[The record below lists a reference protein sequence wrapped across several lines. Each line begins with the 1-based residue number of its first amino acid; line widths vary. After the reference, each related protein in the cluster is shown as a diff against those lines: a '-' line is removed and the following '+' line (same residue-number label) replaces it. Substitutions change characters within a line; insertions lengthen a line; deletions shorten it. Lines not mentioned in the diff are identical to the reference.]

1 MHGKHCNHV
10 NFLYEE
16 LKHTKNSKIKLIS
29 YPKLKVKFTPSLVPK
44 SFSMNSTQVHSPFK
58 NSKKTTDTIDSITKD
73 LNRQISD
80 IKNEKKFEIVKQS
93 LISYSKI
100 LNNSKERNYI
110 LTIVEI
116 LSGMFTSTN
125 TNEVVSTDSFDELE
139 LIQFSDRIKM
149 KKHNSMPNIKKL
161 DFNFNKNTR
170 NYKQKPKPK
179 LKTSFSISSSM
190 KNIFSYKNL

>member
-1 MHGKHCNHV
+1 
-10 NFLYEE
+10 
-16 LKHTKNSKIKLIS
+16 
-29 YPKLKVKFTPSLVPK
+29 
-44 SFSMNSTQVHSPFK
+44 MNSTKVHSPFK

-100 LNNSKERNYI
+100 LNSSKERNYI

>member
-1 MHGKHCNHV
+1 MYGKHSNHV

-16 LKHTKNSKIKLIS
+16 LKYSKNSKIKLVS
-29 YPKLKVKFTPSLVPK
+29 YPKLKVKVTPSLVPK
-44 SFSMNSTQVHSPFK
+44 SLSMNSTQVHSPFK
-58 NSKKTTDTIDSITKD
+58 NSIKSTDTIDSITKE
-73 LNRQISD
+73 LNKQISNT
-80 IKNEKKFEIVKQS
+80 KNDKKFEIVKQS

-100 LNNSKERNYI
+100 LNSSKERNYI
-110 LTIVEI
+110 MTIVEI
-116 LSGMFTSTN
+116 LSGMFTCTN
-125 TNEVVSTDSFDELE
+125 TNEVISTDSFDELE

>member
-100 LNNSKERNYI
+100 LNSSKERNYI

-179 LKTSFSISSSM
+179 LKTTFSISSSM